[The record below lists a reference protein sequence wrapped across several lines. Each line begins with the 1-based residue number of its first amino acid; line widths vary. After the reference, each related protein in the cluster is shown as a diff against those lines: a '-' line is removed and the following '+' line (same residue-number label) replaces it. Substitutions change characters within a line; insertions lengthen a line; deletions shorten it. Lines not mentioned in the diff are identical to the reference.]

1 MLKRSLLI
9 AALILTFVILTT
21 NYLTMRALTQISEA
35 RETETNSFRQL
46 HLLSDHL
53 TRYILTG
60 NPDDADAIES
70 RFDALAPHRELN
82 TMLRAEP
89 VDWQQVQAHLHTHRD
104 APLLNKSST
113 SELRISRSLP
123 HLREMMALWDQMAPH
138 VDALEVIFV
147 HSQQQWHTDP
157 LLSLA
162 ERRDIAMRARAHL
175 DELFVLQ
182 EQLHHHFNAL
192 SASARTL
199 FLLTNVAVYLG
210 LTLGVGHRL
219 LAYIRRRDAETSQVK
234 AALHDN
240 RAIYNALIEN
250 SDEVVCVLQPDNLR
264 VHQANPAF
272 RALLGYQPE
281 ELDALTLQHFD
292 TSEYP
297 NAAVLLTDF
306 DAGPNTLREHLWRTR
321 SGELKAV
328 ELSASQ
334 IQRDGKLQWV
344 VLIGRD
350 LTEQRQLQ
358 AHLTQ
363 VDRMAAVGLLAS
375 GVGHE
380 INNPLAY
387 VAANLDF
394 VREHLATLSNP
405 IHAPAIEALTEAR
418 QGADRVREIVG
429 DLKHYA
435 TWEKISRDDT
445 ADAEQVLETALR
457 IAGNQLRHRAR
468 VQRDYCGQALVSG
481 SESRLGQVFLNLL
494 VNAAQAIP
502 EGRALDNL
510 IMLTTELRERWVLVR
525 ISDTGKGLSEA
536 ELRQI
541 FTPFFTTKA
550 PDEGSG
556 LGLSICQHIVS
567 GMGGRIEVESSPGQ
581 GATFTVW
588 LPRQRAEDSLEFA
601 TEPTDLLDID
611 PHQRPLLIIVEDQAP
626 VARALRRMLNDT
638 FEVLHFERGADALTH
653 LHAHPCCEAILC
665 DLMMPQMTGVEF
677 ARELE
682 AYHPDQLSRLIFM
695 TGGAP
700 GQSERHF
707 MERREIPCMDK
718 PFEPDALRR
727 ILARRRNAT

>member
-1 MLKRSLLI
+1 MLKRSLFVATLV
-9 AALILTFVILTT
+9 LTLVTLTT
-21 NYLTMRALTQISEA
+21 NYLTMQALTRISEA
-35 RETETNSFRQL
+35 REMETDSFREL
-46 HLLSDHL
+46 HVISDHL

-60 NPDDADAIES
+60 NPNDADAIEGH
-70 RFDALAPHRELN
+70 FETLAPLRELN
-82 TMLRAEP
+82 VMLSAEE
-89 VDWQQVQAHLHTHRD
+89 VNWGRVRDHLHTHRD
-104 APLLNKSST
+104 APLLDSS
-113 SELRISRSLP
+113 SPLQLRLSRTIP
-123 HLREMMALWDQMAPH
+123 RLREMMELWDEMAPR
-138 VDALEVIFV
+138 VDALEAIFEQSKQRW
-147 HSQQQWHTDP
+147 HSESH
-157 LLSLA
+157 LSRP
-162 ERRDIAMRARAHL
+162 ERRALTMKARAHL
-175 DELFVLQ
+175 DALFVLQ
-182 EQLHHHFNAL
+182 DQLRVHFNDL
-192 SASARTL
+192 SADARAL
-199 FLLTNVAVYLG
+199 FLFTNFVVYLG
-210 LTLGVGHRL
+210 LTLGVVHRL

-250 SDEVVCVLQPDNLR
+250 SDEVVCVLPPDNLR
-264 VHQANPAF
+264 VHHANPAF
-272 RALLGYQPE
+272 CALLGYRPE
-281 ELDALTLQHFD
+281 ELDALTLEHFD

-297 NAAVLLTDF
+297 NAAVLLSDF

-334 IQRDGKLQWV
+334 IQRDGQLQWI

-394 VREHLATLSNP
+394 VREHLASSSNP
-405 IHAPAIEALTEAR
+405 VHAPAIEALTEAR

-445 ADAEQVLETALR
+445 ADAEQVLETSLR

-468 VQRDYCGQALVSG
+468 VQRNYCGQALVSG

-510 IMLTTELRERWVLVR
+510 ITLTTELHERWVLVR
-525 ISDTGKGLSEA
+525 IADTGKGLNQED
-536 ELRQI
+536 LQQI

-588 LPRQRAEDSLEFA
+588 LPRQRAEDSLEFTTDPA
-601 TEPTDLLDID
+601 DLLDID
-611 PHQRPLLIIVEDQAP
+611 PHHRPLLIIVEDQAP
-626 VARALRRMLNDT
+626 VARALRRMLDDT
-638 FEVLHFERGADALTH
+638 FEVLHFERAADALTH
-653 LHAHPCCEAILC
+653 LSAHPGGEVILC

-682 AYHPDQLSRLIFM
+682 AHHPDQLSRLIFM
-695 TGGAP
+695 TGGSP

-707 MERREIPCMDK
+707 MERREIPCLDK
-718 PFEPDALRR
+718 PFEPEALRR